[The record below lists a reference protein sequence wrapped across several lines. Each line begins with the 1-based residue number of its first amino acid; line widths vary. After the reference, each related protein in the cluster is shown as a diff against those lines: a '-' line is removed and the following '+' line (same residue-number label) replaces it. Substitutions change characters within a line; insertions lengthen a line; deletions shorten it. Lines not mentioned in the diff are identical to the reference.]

1 MAELKY
7 IRDARTNFLPA
18 LDIPEFK
25 SRREEVRWRVRH
37 LNLSALDRQTRQD
50 AAADPAIEWDPVER
64 QYRIRRRGK
73 AGAQCASAVQS
84 DPSAI
89 PAASAPASSPA
100 GGGSGLTGGGQKS
113 SEVPSL
119 TTGAGHEREI
129 KHAISSKKEELDHE

>member
-1 MAELKY
+1 MSELRY

-50 AAADPAIEWDPVER
+50 AAADPGIEWDPIER
-64 QYRIRRRGK
+64 QYRMRRRGK
-73 AGAQCASAVQS
+73 AGAQYASAVQS

-89 PAASAPASSPA
+89 PAASAPAPSPA
-100 GGGSGLTGGGQKS
+100 GGGSAVGLGASESLAAPKAATG
-113 SEVPSL
+113 PS
-119 TTGAGHEREI
+119 HEREI
-129 KHAISSKKEELDHE
+129 KHAISGKNQEPDHE